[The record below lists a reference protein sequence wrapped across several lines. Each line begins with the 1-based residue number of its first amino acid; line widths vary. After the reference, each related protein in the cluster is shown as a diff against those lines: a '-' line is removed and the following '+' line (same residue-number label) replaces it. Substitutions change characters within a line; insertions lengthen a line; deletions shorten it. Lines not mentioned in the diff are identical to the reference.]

1 MSYDADCLRPSP
13 RRATYTVDET
23 MEKTGLGRNATYQA
37 IARGEIPH
45 VRFGKRILVLAA
57 PLHRMLGEDA

>member
-1 MSYDADCLRPSP
+1 MLDATATHPQQ
-13 RRATYTVDET
+13 RATYTIEEV
-23 MEKTGLGRNATYQA
+23 MKKTGLGRNATYQA

-57 PLHRMLGEDA
+57 PLNRMLGENG